1 MKRHASQA
9 QTLHSN
15 SCSLRA
21 QNLAAHLPLARVKVC
36 FKTCYLCRKHFH
48 EPVSYLLSPEQKPA
62 SLPLSLFRIMF
73 IILKIIEASN
83 PSTVEVPS
91 ECVVLGEHSQEK

>member
-1 MKRHASQA
+1 MKRQASQA

-36 FKTCYLCRKHFH
+36 FKSCYLCRKHFH
-48 EPVSYLLSPEQKPA
+48 EPVSYLLSPKQKPA
-62 SLPLSLFRIMF
+62 GLPLSLFRIMF

-83 PSTVEVPS
+83 PSTVEGPS